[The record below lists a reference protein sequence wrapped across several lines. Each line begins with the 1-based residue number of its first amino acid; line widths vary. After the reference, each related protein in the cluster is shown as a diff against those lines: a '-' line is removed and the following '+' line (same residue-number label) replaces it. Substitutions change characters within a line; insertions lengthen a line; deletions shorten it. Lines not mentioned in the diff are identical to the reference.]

1 MNIWGLWGF
10 HRFSIFSS
18 VLETQLPIL
27 RTWLLK
33 PNLLSTSDASS
44 SISKNSKYIRRYQ
57 CFFFHPQ
64 ISGVAAD
71 SGVFFSEVY
80 DLHKLLTHLLVS
92 EGLNPV
98 VAHPPSGV
106 PKMTSHEDRLSWRH
120 SPICQSL
127 GRRINMTYLHTCN
140 TTRPSKKIKK
150 NKWVYAN
157 FPPSSEND
165 DDTPWD
171 FGPWYRQTG
180 IYIYQ
185 KKYSLPICKH
195 IYTHTS

>member
-1 MNIWGLWGF
+1 MNRWGLWGF
-10 HRFSIFSS
+10 HGFSIFSS
-18 VLETQLPIL
+18 ILETQLPIL

-44 SISKNSKYIRRYQ
+44 SISKNSRYIRRYQ

-98 VAHPPSGV
+98 VAHPQIRSSGV
-106 PKMTSHEDRLSWRH
+106 PNDMPWGSIELATLSNMSKPWQRDQHDISTLPVKKLGLQKRL
-120 SPICQSL
+120 
-127 GRRINMTYLHTCN
+127 
-140 TTRPSKKIKK
+140 K
-150 NKWVYAN
+150 NKWVYPN

-165 DDTPWD
+165 DDTRIL
-171 FGPWYRQTG
+171 GYG
-180 IYIYQ
+180 IDKPAYTFI
-185 KKYSLPICKH
+185 KKQIVPSH
-195 IYTHTS
+195 M

>member
-10 HRFSIFSS
+10 HGFSIFSS
-18 VLETQLPIL
+18 ILETQLPIL

-44 SISKNSKYIRRYQ
+44 SISKNSRYIRRYQ
-57 CFFFHPQ
+57 FFFFHPQ

-98 VAHPPSGV
+98 VAHPQLRSSSGHPV
-106 PKMTSHEDRLSWRH
+106 EFPMTCHEDRLSWRH

-127 GRRINMTYLHTCN
+127 GRGINMTYLHTCKK
-140 TTRPSKKIKK
+140 TRPPKKIKK
-150 NKWVYAN
+150 HMGIPQ
-157 FPPSSEND
+157 FPSKL
-165 DDTPWD
+165 
-171 FGPWYRQTG
+171 R
-180 IYIYQ
+180 
-185 KKYSLPICKH
+185 K
-195 IYTHTS
+195 